1 MLASHNFPNKLY
13 ACSPRSPSH
22 RVWFP
27 QLCHKKGQL
36 CWDIYAQHPFPQE
49 PLLAPCC
56 SRHSQWEPQP
66 DTSFV
71 SFLVLGCTVRP
82 SHTCQW
88 LWARSEH
95 PSAFHLWT
103 FWNFASFA
111 RFTTWLDLHCTST
124 ASQHDSQGV
133 QCWGC
138 VRERERERQ
147 RKRRREVDSGATQWG
162 TPERSPTMQIVNSFM
177 KLLVLWQCL
186 FLCSLLTAGTQAAE
200 TWTSKTSRYRSLGTG
215 KALPGFALVL

>member
-82 SHTCQW
+82 SRTCQW

-124 ASQHDSQGV
+124 SSQHDSQGV

-138 VRERERERQ
+138 VRERERETE
-147 RKRRREVDSGATQWG
+147 KEA
-162 TPERSPTMQIVNSFM
+162 ERSRFWSYTVRDAWAESNYANSQFIHETSCVMTM
-177 KLLVLWQCL
+177 
-186 FLCSLLTAGTQAAE
+186 SLPLQPPDCRHSGSWNLDQQDFQVSQS
-200 TWTSKTSRYRSLGTG
+200 WNR
-215 KALPGFALVL
+215 